1 MAFRRAFL
9 GGMIGGCAGML
20 SARLCSS
27 GIEAEKGGARRL
39 ELCANLIEGGVTP
52 SPGMFRVLREKVG
65 IPIHVLIRPRGG
77 DFLYSDLEID
87 VMKASI
93 EAFKAMGADGVVLG
107 TLDKDGAV
115 DRERMGALV
124 EASRFLFR
132 VFLFSHSHKASQL
145 LLPLVR
151 PMSVTFHRAFDV
163 TRDPIAALDACV
175 ALEVDRILTS
185 GQQPSAG
192 TMDAKN
198 LVSNTAHL
206 PNLIRP
212 CVSACPLFAECGC
225 ETDIRTL
232 VNRADGEIGII
243 AGGGVT
249 VQNVRSI
256 MEETGISEA
265 HGTAGRV
272 TIESKMAYRPE
283 PPLYMGGE
291 KRNTSEVE
299 FSKKA
304 ISATRVLA
312 YVSEMES
319 AGTLWKKK

>member
-1 MAFRRAFL
+1 
-9 GGMIGGCAGML
+9 ML
-20 SARLCSS
+20 SARLCSSGTDQSFILTASAAAKTAVSPTNSRSERGGTTPLFEACVDSVES

-124 EASRFLFR
+124 EASR
-132 VFLFSHSHKASQL
+132 
-145 LLPLVR
+145 

-198 LVSNTAHL
+198 L
-206 PNLIRP
+206 
-212 CVSACPLFAECGC
+212 
-225 ETDIRTL
+225 IRTL